1 MELFIIPLFIWAVKL
16 FVRLVQFLFR
26 VVCYILGCISLGI
39 DTARSKSERK
49 RADEIKRAELEWKK
63 QIEQA
68 KQERIAEDRL
78 ARIERERRK
87 EERAEIEWQWKVQKE
102 ADRRAELEWKRK
114 RREQIEQERREKQR
128 GGDDIKRR
136 LARDDLDYLDQAM
149 QDITPL
155 VDKYRETFEQT
166 VTDKTREQAYKKL
179 YQLEARQ
186 HRLDKARQKAIYQLC
201 GE

>member
-1 MELFIIPLFIWAVKL
+1 MELFIIPLLIWIVKL
-16 FVRLVQFLFR
+16 FIRVVKFVFR
-26 VVCYILGCISLGI
+26 AVCYILGCISLGI
-39 DTARSKSERK
+39 DTARNRSERK
-49 RADEIKRAELEWKK
+49 RQDEIKRAELEWKM
-63 QIEQA
+63 QLEQA
-68 KQERIAEDRL
+68 KQERIEADRI

-114 RREQIEQERREKQR
+114 QREQIEKERREKQR
-128 GGDDIKRR
+128 GGDDIKKR

-186 HRLDKARQKAIYQLC
+186 HRLDKARQKAIYQL
-201 GE
+201 GGV

>member
-1 MELFIIPLFIWAVKL
+1 MEILFIPLFIWIIKLFIGAVKL
-16 FVRLVQFLFR
+16 AFR
-26 VVCYILGCISLGI
+26 AVCYILGCICLGI
-39 DTARSKSERK
+39 DTARNRSV
-49 RADEIKRAELEWKK
+49 KRAELEWKK
-63 QIEQA
+63 QLEQA
-68 KQERIAEDRL
+68 KQERIEADRI

-114 RREQIEQERREKQR
+114 RREQVERERREKQR

-186 HRLDKARQKAIYQLC
+186 HRLDKARQKAIYQLG

>member
-1 MELFIIPLFIWAVKL
+1 MELLIIPLLIWIVKL
-16 FVRLVQFLFR
+16 FIGVIKLIFR
-26 VVCYILGCISLGI
+26 GVCFVLGCIGLGV
-39 DTARSKSERK
+39 DTARSRSAQR
-49 RADEIKRAELEWKK
+49 KRAELKQKELDWKM
-63 QIEQA
+63 QLEQA
-68 KQERIAEDRL
+68 KQARIDEDRI

-114 RREQIEQERREKQR
+114 RREQIDKERREKQR
-128 GGDDIKRR
+128 GGDDIKKR

-186 HRLDKARQKAIYQLC
+186 HRLDKARQKAIYQL
-201 GE
+201 GGV